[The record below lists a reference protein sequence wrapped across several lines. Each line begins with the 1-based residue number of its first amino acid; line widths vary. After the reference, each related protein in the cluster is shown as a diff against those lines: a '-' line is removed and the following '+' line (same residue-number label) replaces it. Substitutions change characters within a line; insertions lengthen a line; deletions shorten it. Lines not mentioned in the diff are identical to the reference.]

1 MAGKR
6 KQYTT
11 EEKIKKEKKRLLS
24 IFSGL
29 GKKKLA
35 LLNADIENLAF
46 YTVMCED
53 LRDRILQNGV
63 AIKYQNG
70 ANQHG
75 EKLSPDAETVD
86 KWSLRIDQITGRLL
100 SMVPEEQQP
109 GRLELMMKR

>member
-1 MAGKR
+1 MAKAKKEYTVEERIKR
-6 KQYTT
+6 
-11 EEKIKKEKKRLLS
+11 EKKRLHK
-24 IFSGL
+24 IFEGI
-29 GKKKLA
+29 GKNKLA

-53 LRDRILQNGV
+53 LRSRILENGV

-109 GRLELMMKR
+109 SRLAELMKR